1 MKKAKKIKAARSVLQ
16 SLTEKL
22 LQYKRET
29 GKNLFVIG
37 GILAEIQDGRFY
49 EERCETFE
57 QYLGE
62 PEISMHRSTAFKAI
76 KVYKT
81 FGCLLSRMPDLCSID
96 SDKLYLITG
105 KIKEQP
111 DKAREWIEIARTLS
125 RSDLRDRVREHSGK
139 VPKHSLSAWDKADL
153 FLNENF
159 KAEVY
164 VGKVKSGE
172 DLVSMIRQVLVDFQQ
187 WRSK

>member
-1 MKKAKKIKAARSVLQ
+1 MKIKKQTRSVLQ
-16 SLTEKL
+16 SLTDKL

-37 GILAEIQDGRFY
+37 GILAEIQDGKLY

-62 PEISMHRSTAFKAI
+62 PEVSMHRSTAYKCI

-81 FGCLLSRMPDLCSID
+81 FGCLLSRMPDICAID
-96 SDKLYLITG
+96 NDKLYLITG
-105 KIKEQP
+105 KVKENP
-111 DKAREWIEIARTLS
+111 AKAKEWIEIAKSLS

-139 VPKHSLSAWDKADL
+139 VPKHSLSPHDKARM
-153 FLNENF
+153 FLSVNF
-159 KAEVY
+159 QFDKY
-164 VGKVKSGE
+164 VGRIKDRL
-172 DLVSMIRQVLVDFQQ
+172 DLESMAEQLLVDFQN
-187 WRSK
+187 WKMRG